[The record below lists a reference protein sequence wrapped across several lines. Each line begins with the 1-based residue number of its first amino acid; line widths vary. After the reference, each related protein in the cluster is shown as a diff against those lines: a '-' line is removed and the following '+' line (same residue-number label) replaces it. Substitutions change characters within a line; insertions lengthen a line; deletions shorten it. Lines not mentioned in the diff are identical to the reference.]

1 MYSYSRIDQS
11 KRFIHYM
18 LCSDWTILE
27 YEYKACTLKFH
38 DHLPNGWYQVILPE
52 IYWKSCIRPGQ
63 VWKKTNK
70 KSCIVK
76 PWTFCC
82 QLYLVLIAGCDW
94 QYIIVH
100 HYWYYV
106 YLSFVWVDIHS
117 NHKQIDHDPH
127 YWPLLG
133 SHYDIIKKFVTFIH
147 SWLTNLVCMT
157 CF

>member
-1 MYSYSRIDQS
+1 
-11 KRFIHYM
+11 M

-63 VWKKTNK
+63 VWNKPKQEKLDSKTMNILLPIV
-70 KSCIVK
+70 SCIN
-76 PWTFCC
+76 CI
-82 QLYLVLIAGCDW
+82 LYLVLIAGCGW

-100 HYWYYV
+100 HYCYYL

-117 NHKQIDHDPH
+117 NHKQIEHDPH

-133 SHYDIIKKFVTFIH
+133 SHYDIIKKFVSFIH
-147 SWLTNLVCMT
+147 SWLSNLVCMT
-157 CF
+157 RF